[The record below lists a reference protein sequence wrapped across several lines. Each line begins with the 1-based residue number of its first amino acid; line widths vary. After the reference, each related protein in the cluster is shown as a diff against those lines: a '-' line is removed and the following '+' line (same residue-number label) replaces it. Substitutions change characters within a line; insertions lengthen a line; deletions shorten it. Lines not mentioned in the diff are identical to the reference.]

1 MNRRPS
7 AADFEREALPHLSAL
22 YAAALRMTRNEKDA
36 EDLVQDTLLRAY
48 RFFDTFQA
56 GTNCKAW
63 LFRILTNVFCNNYRE
78 REHEHVVMTEA
89 ESSPANLEQF
99 VGGGGSDG
107 RDVESA
113 LLGRMVSADVEKAL
127 AAVPADFRMAVILA
141 DLEDFSY
148 KEIAEIMDCPAG
160 TVMSRLF
167 RGRKIWQGLLRDY
180 AIEQGIINSGTL
192 EGARTSRDELDATPD
207 GRTHP
212 GPAKPSLPHAKTAV
226 GGGEPVDD
234 IAAYRRRRQQ
244 GQKGSDAS

>member
-1 MNRRPS
+1 M
-7 AADFEREALPHLSAL
+7 SAL

-78 REHEHVVMTEA
+78 REREHVVMTEA

-99 VGGGGSDG
+99 VGGGAEG
-107 RDVESA
+107 RDVETA

-127 AAVPADFRMAVILA
+127 AAVPSDFRMAVILA

-167 RGRKIWQGLLRDY
+167 RGRKILQGLLHDY
-180 AIEQGIINSGTL
+180 AS
-192 EGARTSRDELDATPD
+192 SR
-207 GRTHP
+207 G
-212 GPAKPSLPHAKTAV
+212 
-226 GGGEPVDD
+226 
-234 IAAYRRRRQQ
+234 
-244 GQKGSDAS
+244 